1 MKSLGKFMA
10 RGALFGACALALA
23 GCQST
28 VNPGI
33 AQPSLAP
40 ITKQSYTLRTL
51 PPPKERIYVS
61 VYDFPDLTGQ
71 FKDTST
77 VQTLSKAVT
86 QGGAPMLIKALVDAG
101 ERRWFSVL
109 DRSRLDDLLK
119 ERQIVTEMRRIYRG
133 EQKINPR
140 VLPPLRHAGIILE
153 GGIIGYDTNTK
164 TGGLGAAYLGIGADT
179 KYQQDTVTV
188 TLRAVSTDTG
198 EVLASTTVHKVIASY
213 GVQGDVFR
221 YIELDKILQAE
232 AGVTAN
238 EPKQVAVQQAIEKA
252 VTSLII
258 EGARLHIW
266 SFANPVR
273 GQEIIK
279 EYMQEKYGEKVPVA
293 AVTAPP
299 PVTKNP
305 TDVVETVAA
314 TPRRVSHA
322 SRPPAAARPTTP
334 PPPAKGETVGS
345 IAPAAKTAE
354 SGALPPPAARN
365 EVVGSADKS
374 PHEKPVRAVA
384 VAFNDNAGT
393 AGRSSPTPSWGNR

>member
-1 MKSLGKFMA
+1 MVC
-10 RGALFGACALALA
+10 GALFSLCTLVLA

-40 ITKQSYTLRTL
+40 VTKQSYTLRTL
-51 PPPKERIYVS
+51 PPPKERISVS

-109 DRSRLDDLLK
+109 DRSRLDDILK

-213 GVQGDVFR
+213 GLQGNVFR

-252 VTSLII
+252 VISLII
-258 EGARLHIW
+258 EGAKLHIW
-266 SFANPVR
+266 SFADPVR
-273 GQEIIK
+273 GREIIK
-279 EYMQEKYGEKVPVA
+279 EYMHEKYGEKVPVA

-305 TDVVETVAA
+305 TDVIETVAV
-314 TPRRVSHA
+314 TPRRTSHA
-322 SRPPAAARPTTP
+322 ARQPAAAQPTTP
-334 PPPAKGETVGS
+334 PPAAQGETVGS
-345 IAPAAKTAE
+345 IAPVRNTAE
-354 SGALPPPAARN
+354 TSALPPPAARN
-365 EVVGSADKS
+365 EVVGSAAKS
-374 PHEKPVRAVA
+374 VDEKPVQAVA
-384 VAFNDNAGT
+384 VAFNYNT
-393 AGRSSPTPSWGNR
+393 ETTKQPSPKPLWADR